1 MRCRRPNVG
10 APTPAIIPTI
20 MTPPP
25 SATDTTVLLVN
36 LGTPDEPTAPAVA
49 RFLREFLLDPRVV
62 AIPRLL
68 WQPLLQWVILP
79 RRSPVVAE
87 KYAQVWLPGED
98 GGSPLT
104 AYTRRLA
111 RGVQAR
117 LPGVTVREAMRY
129 GNPSLL
135 AALQAERAAGTR
147 RVLVVPMYP
156 QYSTTTTLT
165 VEDVVAR
172 VPGLPART
180 VHDYHV
186 NPAWVAAV
194 AGSVQA
200 HRAAHGA
207 GEHLVFSFH
216 GLPQRLIRQ
225 GDPYQAQCEAGARAI
240 AAALD
245 LADDAWTL
253 SYQSRFGKE
262 KWLEPATD
270 TALKA
275 LTARGVR
282 TIDVI
287 APGFAV
293 DCLETLE
300 EVAMGLAEQVAHD
313 GGTLRY
319 IPCLNDSPAHA
330 DVIAA
335 LIRRELDA
343 WT

>member
-1 MRCRRPNVG
+1 
-10 APTPAIIPTI
+10 
-20 MTPPP
+20 MTPPQP
-25 SATDTTVLLVN
+25 ASDTTVLLVN

-79 RRSPVVAE
+79 RRSPVVAQ
-87 KYAQVWLPGED
+87 KYVQVWLPGDD

-104 AYTRRLA
+104 TYTRRLA

-117 LPGVTVREAMRY
+117 LPGVKVREAMRY
-129 GNPSLL
+129 GNPSLR
-135 AALQAERAAGTR
+135 AALQAELAAGTR
-147 RVLVVPMYP
+147 RVLVLPMYP

-165 VEDVVAR
+165 VEDVAAGVS
-172 VPGLPART
+172 GLAVRT
-180 VHDYHV
+180 VRDYHV
-186 NPAWVAAV
+186 DPQWVAAV
-194 AGSVQA
+194 ADSVRA
-200 HRAAHGA
+200 HRAAQGA

-216 GLPQRLIRQ
+216 GLPQRLVKQ
-225 GDPYQAQCEAGARAI
+225 GDPYQTQCEAGAHAI
-240 AAALD
+240 AAALG

-253 SYQSRFGKE
+253 SYQSRFGAE
-262 KWLEPATD
+262 KWLQPATD
-270 TALKA
+270 AALKV
-275 LTARGVR
+275 LTDRGVR

-287 APGFAV
+287 APGFSV

-300 EVAMGLAEQVAHD
+300 EVAIGLAEQVAHA

-330 DVIAA
+330 DAIAA
-335 LIRRELDA
+335 LAQRELAA
-343 WT
+343 WA

>member
-1 MRCRRPNVG
+1 MM
-10 APTPAIIPTI
+10 PAQST
-20 MTPPP
+20 
-25 SATDTTVLLVN
+25 TDTTVILVN

-62 AIPRLL
+62 AIPRVL

-87 KYAQVWLPGED
+87 KYAQVWLPGDD

-117 LPGVTVREAMRY
+117 LPGLKVVDAMRY
-129 GNPSLL
+129 GAPSLR

-147 RVLVVPMYP
+147 RVLVLPLYP
-156 QYSTTTTLT
+156 QYSTTTTLSVVDAVAT
-165 VEDVVAR
+165 VAGVS
-172 VPGLPART
+172 ART
-180 VHDYHV
+180 VRDYHV
-186 NPAWVAAV
+186 DPQWVAAV
-194 AGSVQA
+194 ADSVRA
-200 HRAAHGA
+200 HRAAHGT

-216 GLPQRLIRQ
+216 GLPQRLVDR
-225 GDPYQAQCEAGARAI
+225 GDPYQQQCEAGARAI
-240 AAALD
+240 AAALG
-245 LADDAWTL
+245 LADAAWTL

-270 TALKA
+270 RALKA
-275 LTARGVR
+275 LTDRGVR

-300 EVAMGLAEQVAHD
+300 EVAIGLAEQVAHA

-319 IPCLNDSPAHA
+319 VPCLNDSPAHA

-335 LIRRELDA
+335 LVRRELDA

>member
-1 MRCRRPNVG
+1 
-10 APTPAIIPTI
+10 
-20 MTPPP
+20 MTTHDP
-25 SATDTTVLLVN
+25 SADTTLFLVN
-36 LGTPDEPTAPAVA
+36 LGTPDEPTAPAVS

-79 RRSPVVAE
+79 RRSPVVAA

-104 AYTRRLA
+104 TYTRRLA

-117 LPGVTVREAMRY
+117 LPGVKVREAMRY

-135 AALQAERAAGTR
+135 AALEAERALGTR
-147 RVLVVPMYP
+147 RVLVLPMYP
-156 QYSTTTTLT
+156 QYSTTTTLS
-165 VEDVVAR
+165 VEDAVAK
-172 VPGLPART
+172 VPGLAVRT
-180 VHDYHV
+180 VRDYHLD
-186 NPAWVAAV
+186 PHWVAAV
-194 AGSVQA
+194 AASVCA
-200 HRAAHGA
+200 HRASHGA

-216 GLPQRLIRQ
+216 GLPQRLVNQ
-225 GDPYQAQCEAGARAI
+225 GDPYAQQCEAGARAI
-240 AAALD
+240 AAALG

-270 TALKA
+270 KALKA
-275 LTARGVR
+275 LTDRGVR

-287 APGFAV
+287 APGFSV

-300 EVAMGLAEQVAHD
+300 EVAIGLAEQVAHA

-330 DVIAA
+330 DVVAAIAQ
-335 LIRRELDA
+335 RELAA
-343 WT
+343 WA

>member
-1 MRCRRPNVG
+1 MT
-10 APTPAIIPTI
+10 PTPTV
-20 MTPPP
+20 
-25 SATDTTVLLVN
+25 SDTTVFLVN
-36 LGTPDEPTAPAVA
+36 LGTPDAPTAPAVA

-111 RGVQAR
+111 RAVQTR
-117 LPGVTVREAMRY
+117 LPGVKVVEAMRY
-129 GNPSLL
+129 GNPSLV

-156 QYSTTTTLT
+156 QYSTTTTLS
-165 VEDVVAR
+165 VEDAVAK
-172 VPGLPART
+172 VPGLAVRT
-180 VHDYHV
+180 VRDYHV
-186 NPAWVAAV
+186 DTQWVAAV
-194 AGSVQA
+194 ADSVRA

-225 GDPYQAQCEAGARAI
+225 GDPYATQCEAGARAI
-240 AAALD
+240 AAALG

-270 TALKA
+270 KALKA
-275 LTARGVR
+275 LTDRGVR

-287 APGFAV
+287 APGFSV

-300 EVAMGLAEQVAHD
+300 EVAMGLAEQVAHA

-319 IPCLNDSPAHA
+319 IPCLNDSPGHA
-330 DVIAA
+330 DAMAA
-335 LIRRELDA
+335 LVERELTA
-343 WT
+343 WA

>member
-1 MRCRRPNVG
+1 
-10 APTPAIIPTI
+10 
-20 MTPPP
+20 MTPTSPA
-25 SATDTTVLLVN
+25 SDTTLLLVN
-36 LGTPDEPTAPAVA
+36 LGTPDAPTATAVS

-62 AIPRLL
+62 AIPRLV

-87 KYAQVWLPGED
+87 KYAQVWLPGDD

-117 LPGVTVREAMRY
+117 LPGVRVLDAMRY
-129 GNPSLL
+129 GQPSLA
-135 AALQAERAAGTR
+135 AALQAEAAAGTR
-147 RVLVVPMYP
+147 RVLVLPLYP
-156 QYSTTTTLT
+156 QYSTTTTLS
-165 VEDVVAR
+165 VEDAVAAI
-172 VPGLPART
+172 PGAAART
-180 VHDYHV
+180 VRDYHRD
-186 NPAWVAAV
+186 PQWVAAV
-194 AGSVQA
+194 ADSVRA
-200 HRAAHGA
+200 HRAANGP

-240 AAALD
+240 ATALG
-245 LADDAWTL
+245 LADEAWTL
-253 SYQSRFGKE
+253 SYQSRFGRE
-262 KWLEPATD
+262 KWLEPATEH
-270 TALKA
+270 ALEA
-275 LTARGVR
+275 LTGRGVR

-300 EVAMGLAEQVAHD
+300 EVAMGLAEQVAHA

-319 IPCLNDSPAHA
+319 IPCLNDAPAHA
-330 DVIAA
+330 DVIAGIA
-335 LIRRELDA
+335 RRVLDA
-343 WT
+343 WE